1 VPRQFADC
9 RHGPATSTRPRFPS
23 RAPLQVPLGLNNYRS
38 CLNNYRPVTD
48 VDATNTQRCIMN
60 KNWGDKADKDLFF
73 TLLSVKNVGVIT
85 GSEWATVG
93 NTMRM
98 MGYGFT
104 NEGCR

>member
-1 VPRQFADC
+1 
-9 RHGPATSTRPRFPS
+9 
-23 RAPLQVPLGLNNYRS
+23 
-38 CLNNYRPVTD
+38 
-48 VDATNTQRCIMN
+48 MN